1 MRWFFQLFEGKIF
14 FHLIFKKHFSNR
26 ITVWWSL
33 SKMSPSHCIAKSYS
47 CRLDSSKLIMT
58 DQTMFSAILGHS
70 KSFIFVSSH
79 PKSTWV
85 TKTSYVGGPSIQ
97 YQIYCDSVVTTTIL
111 CTLTFNFLL
120 KKLKKVEKIGYH
132 LRFFGR
138 KSWV

>member
-14 FHLIFKKHFSNR
+14 FLLIFKKHFSNC

-33 SKMSPSHCIAKSYS
+33 SKMSPSHCILRYQDPKSYS

-58 DQTMFSAILGHS
+58 HQTMFSA
-70 KSFIFVSSH
+70 IFVSSH
-79 PKSTWV
+79 PKSSWV

-111 CTLTFNFLL
+111 CTLTSNFVL

-132 LRFFGR
+132 LRFIGR